1 MCKTVAVKALS
12 GFRLWLRYSDGV
24 EGEIDLSDLAGKGV
38 FRVWDDL
45 KVFEQV
51 RLGEH
56 GEIAWNDEV
65 ELCPDALYLKLTGKR
80 PEEVFPNLREM
91 SINA

>member
-12 GFRLWLRYSDGV
+12 DFRLWLRYSDGV

-56 GEIAWNDEV
+56 GGC
-65 ELCPDALYLKLTGKR
+65 L
-80 PEEVFPNLREM
+80 
-91 SINA
+91 S